1 MAGVPKYLSS
11 LGLAE
16 KAGRVMSGEL
26 MTEKAV
32 RSGKAKL
39 VFVASDSSDN
49 TKKKFTNLCDH
60 YNVPVYFPD
69 TKDVIGHAIGK
80 EFRASLAVIDDRFAE
95 LIVRNINGEAKGSIG
110 GNR

>member
-69 TKDVIGHAIGK
+69 TKDVIGHDG
-80 EFRASLAVIDDRFAE
+80 
-95 LIVRNINGEAKGSIG
+95 
-110 GNR
+110 